1 MGGLMGEFSP
11 HLTIASSNNAKEAK
25 TMQLNLPQ
33 TLSTE
38 EVASL
43 AKLRPQSIRASLC
56 RTGHWLGLRPVK
68 LANRRLVWSAADV
81 ARILGGGA

>member
-1 MGGLMGEFSP
+1 
-11 HLTIASSNNAKEAK
+11 
-25 TMQLNLPQ
+25 MQLNLPQ

-56 RTGHWLGLRPVK
+56 RLGHWMGLRPVK
-68 LANRRLVWSAADV
+68 LPNRRLVWSTEDV
-81 ARILGGGA
+81 SKILSGQVL